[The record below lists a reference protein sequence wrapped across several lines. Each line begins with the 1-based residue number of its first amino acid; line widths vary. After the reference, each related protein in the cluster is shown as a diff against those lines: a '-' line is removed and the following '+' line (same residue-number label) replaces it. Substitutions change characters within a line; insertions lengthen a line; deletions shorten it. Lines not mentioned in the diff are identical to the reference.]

1 MKSLEDKFNLPPME
15 VPVIEGDLITSGG
28 EVIPVAQDETEENIE
43 YDYRQTRSNLH
54 SLLQQGG
61 QALAYALEIAKQSEH
76 PRAFE
81 VVGELMSKLADVNG
95 QLLDL
100 SEKRQKLRGKIKPE
114 APEGATVT
122 NNNAFFVGTPAE
134 LNKLIS
140 DMNKGDK

>member
-1 MKSLEDKFNLPPME
+1 MKSLDDKFNLPAVE
-15 VPVIEGDLITSGG
+15 VTALEGDLITSGG

-54 SLLQQGG
+54 SLLNQGG
-61 QALAYALEIAKQSEH
+61 QALTYALEIAKQSEH

-100 SEKRQKLRGKIKPE
+100 SEKRQKLKGKIKPE
-114 APEGATVT
+114 TEGSKVT

-134 LNKLIS
+134 LNKLIN